1 MYGSRHK
8 SCTFFSKNR
17 SGPENSKASDRDSQK
32 ACDPGAIGNAQ
43 KAPKMT
49 CGAQTRAGNP
59 CKKPPIQGRTRCR
72 LHGGLSP
79 KGADHW
85 NFQHGRCTLESR
97 KQTVEGNSYLKQ
109 LEELAVQLGMIQQK
123 RR

>member
-1 MYGSRHK
+1 MK
-8 SCTFFSKNR
+8 VAPFFPIIDA
-17 SGPENSKASDRDSQK
+17 GLPSQK
-32 ACDPGAIGNAQ
+32 LLMEIRRRLVMTCGPGAVGNAQ

-49 CGAQTRAGNP
+49 CGAKTRAGNP

-109 LEELAVQLGMIQQK
+109 IEELAFELGMIQRK

>member
-1 MYGSRHK
+1 MTGIRNESRAFI
-8 SCTFFSKNR
+8 SQITSRPTNT
-17 SGPENSKASDRDSQK
+17 KASDRDSQK
-32 ACDPGAIGNAQ
+32 ACEIGAVGNAQ
-43 KAPKMT
+43 KVKMT
-49 CGAQTRAGNP
+49 CGAKTRSGKP
-59 CKKPPIQGRTRCR
+59 CQKPPLQGKKRCR

-109 LEELAVQLGMIQQK
+109 IEELAVQLGMIQRK

>member
-1 MYGSRHK
+1 MNGSRHE
-8 SCTFFSKNR
+8 SCTFFSNNR
-17 SGPENSKASDRDSQK
+17 SGPAQPKASDGDSQK
-32 ACDPGAIGNAQ
+32 ACGPGAIGNAQ
-43 KAPKMT
+43 KAQKMT
-49 CGAQTRAGNP
+49 CGAQTRAGSP

-97 KQTVEGNSYLKQ
+97 KQTVEGNFYLKQ
-109 LEELAVQLGMIQQK
+109 IEELAFELGMIQRK

>member
-1 MYGSRHK
+1 MTGICHESCAFISQITSRSTH
-8 SCTFFSKNR
+8 T
-17 SGPENSKASDRDSQK
+17 KASDRDSQK
-32 ACDPGAIGNAQ
+32 ACDSGAVGDAQ

-59 CKKPPIQGRTRCR
+59 CKKPPIQGRKRCR

-97 KQTVEGNSYLKQ
+97 KQTVEGNAYIKQ
-109 LEELAVQLGMIQQK
+109 LEELAVQLGMIQRK

>member
-1 MYGSRHK
+1 MNGSRHE

-17 SGPENSKASDRDSQK
+17 SGPDNSKASNRDSQK
-32 ACDPGAIGNAQ
+32 AGGPGAVGNAQ
-43 KAPKMT
+43 KDPEMT
-49 CGAQTRAGNP
+49 CGAQTRVGNP

-85 NFQHGRCTLESR
+85 NFQHGRCTLESL

-109 LEELAVQLGMIQQK
+109 LEELAVQLGMIQRK

>member
-1 MYGSRHK
+1 MTGIRNESRAFISQITSRPTH
-8 SCTFFSKNR
+8 T
-17 SGPENSKASDRDSQK
+17 KASDRDSQK
-32 ACDPGAIGNAQ
+32 ACGSGAIGNAQ
-43 KAPKMT
+43 KDPEMT

-109 LEELAVQLGMIQQK
+109 IEELAVQLGMIQRK